1 MKDSKK
7 MSNCKFCEGKVI
19 KAHEYGEGI
28 KTMKTMFNSLLGLDN
43 DYDESYRAEDG
54 VMLNSGNVLSFDN
67 SSGEY
72 AEMFI
77 EINYCPFCGKK
88 LERE

>member
-1 MKDSKK
+1 

-28 KTMKTMFNSLLGLDN
+28 KTMRSMFSSLMGLSN
-43 DYDESYRAEDG
+43 DYDESDRAEDG
-54 VMLNSGNVLSFDN
+54 IMLNNGNVLSFDN

-77 EINYCPFCGKK
+77 EINYCPFCGRK

>member
-1 MKDSKK
+1 

-28 KTMKTMFNSLLGLDN
+28 KTMKTMLNAFLCNQ
-43 DYDESYRAEDG
+43 DEDEEFDRAEDG

-77 EINYCPFCGKK
+77 EINYCPFCGRK

>member
-1 MKDSKK
+1 

-19 KAHEYGEGI
+19 KAHEYGERI
-28 KTMKTMFNSLLGLDN
+28 KTMKTMLNNMLGFDE
-43 DYDESYRAEDG
+43 DYDEYDRAEDG